1 MLSEDLDLLSRLLL
15 PLAGPEQFDD
25 EDNEKLPIDLQY
37 LPDDKERE
45 SDTKLRL
52 ALLQALTQVNFL
64 FVTYVF
70 TNLNVFIINIMY
82 YIFIKLSAKRNCREI
97 IRDQGTYLILR
108 ELHKWEP
115 NMELKLACEN
125 LVDILIK

>member
-45 SDTKLRL
+45 PDTKLRL
-52 ALLQALTQVNFL
+52 ALLQALTQVNF
-64 FVTYVF
+64 
-70 TNLNVFIINIMY
+70 
-82 YIFIKLSAKRNCREI
+82 
-97 IRDQGTYLILR
+97 
-108 ELHKWEP
+108 
-115 NMELKLACEN
+115 
-125 LVDILIK
+125 